1 MKDMFAALE
10 ALTDREPDRRDA
22 AAMLGDLLRG
32 TGLDADADTAR
43 LTVNE
48 PATRVRESA
57 LI

>member
-10 ALTDREPDRRDA
+10 SLTDHKPDRRDA

-32 TGLDADADTAR
+32 TGLDTDTAR

>member
-1 MKDMFAALE
+1 MKDMFAARE

-32 TGLDADADTAR
+32 TGLDADTAR

>member
-10 ALTDREPDRRDA
+10 SLTDREPGRRDA

-32 TGLDADADTAR
+32 TGLDADTAR